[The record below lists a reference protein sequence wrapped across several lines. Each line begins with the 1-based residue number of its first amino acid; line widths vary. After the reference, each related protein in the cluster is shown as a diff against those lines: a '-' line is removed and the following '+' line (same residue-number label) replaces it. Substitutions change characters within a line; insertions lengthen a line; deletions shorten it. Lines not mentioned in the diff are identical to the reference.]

1 VSVSD
6 LLFVGTEVLLL
17 VLFRRHRSEDHARI
31 FSSLDLIYKVWENIF
46 MALDERSRVNRLQ
59 EVRVATGR
67 SVAGLAHIT
76 GLSKQTIY
84 DLEAGHREG
93 SLETWLTLAN
103 ALDVPVEELSGH
115 SYTALEEYKGK
126 ALAR

>member
-1 VSVSD
+1 MV
-6 LLFVGTEVLLL
+6 
-17 VLFRRHRSEDHARI
+17 
-31 FSSLDLIYKVWENIF
+31 
-46 MALDERSRVNRLQ
+46 LDERSCVNRLK

-67 SVAGLAHIT
+67 SVAGLAYIT
-76 GLSKQTIY
+76 GISKQTIY

-115 SYTALEEYKGK
+115 AYAALEQYTGK

>member
-1 VSVSD
+1 
-6 LLFVGTEVLLL
+6 
-17 VLFRRHRSEDHARI
+17 
-31 FSSLDLIYKVWENIF
+31 

-93 SLETWLTLAN
+93 SLVTWLTLAN